1 MVEKIDE
8 NDLLDFLKEG
18 QKIGEQTFR
27 DRFGYCP
34 RGLLN
39 VLIDTVLTKELVDGK
54 VAYKLI
60 DGAFIRDAYSETK
73 ECIENDWEK
82 EPEIN
87 DDDIEI
93 STKLVNEISKATG
106 ITKIELK
113 DVGIKTGSQVH
124 EEFIDEFE
132 IDDIQEISDSQMK
145 FPHTSFAKL
154 KLEHKQKIKEEPQI
168 KIKEEEL
175 NEKNGKKSFWQRIKK
190 RKK

>member
-1 MVEKIDE
+1 MVEKVDE

-39 VLIDTVLTKELVDGK
+39 VLIDTILIKELVDGK

-60 DGAFIRDAYSETK
+60 DGAFIRDAYAETK
-73 ECIENDWEK
+73 ECIEDDWEK
-82 EPEIN
+82 EPEP
-87 DDDIEI
+87 EI
-93 STKLVNEISKATG
+93 
-106 ITKIELK
+106 
-113 DVGIKTGSQVH
+113 
-124 EEFIDEFE
+124 IDEFE
-132 IDDIQEISDSQMK
+132 IDDIQEISDNQMK

-154 KLEHKQKIKEEPQI
+154 ELEHKQEDKEEPQI
-168 KIKEEEL
+168 KIKEEKP